1 MFNSNGY
8 CQFFY
13 YSWKDNKK
21 RFNSKLPFDTSALV
35 NHGKD
40 STFTVE
46 YPDFI
51 KNIRL
56 KINLKTHRITSIS
69 LLSNLGI
76 EADFM
81 VDTNL
86 HSMTTNA
93 KNTQKVTTNTK
104 EEQPEVNYEMDI
116 KANEAITCIF
126 GSYGTRLD

>member
-56 KINLKTHRITSIS
+56 KINLKTHRITQIS

-76 EADFM
+76 EAEFI

-86 HSMTTNA
+86 HSLTTNA

-116 KANEAITCIF
+116 KAN
-126 GSYGTRLD
+126 